1 MLKNLN
7 FNTDVTR
14 MVEMYKVYGT
24 EMEDVTPTKEVTYT
38 LKENTNISQNIQ
50 YPVTLLDDA
59 ARTGMTEN
67 NMISHFTDFDIVP
80 NIKKSNNL
88 KDVIRHDFNA
98 IHFENGD
105 QLLSNT
111 KHRINKT
118 NESTKKSVKVY
129 VNMANGY
136 SVVLIENRESREA
149 IETHL
154 MKFTNEDIE
163 IVLRNIL
170 RKMMYRSVPDNTIS
184 EKLRA
189 LWLHQIKDELNEVK
203 EERSEKSLKNK
214 HLREIVNSLANDI
227 VENKN
232 KNVMNVSY
240 NDLFKFFEEVKNQ
253 KLTQETKSVQEWI
266 SYDNLETAIDS
277 YMTHEYFEKL
287 EKTLKVDV
295 EESDKI
301 TKQLLK
307 SSHFK
312 NKWYVEK
319 VFKVNDKKHTKH
331 ETYTG
336 IHGTNNSSVLSIL
349 LNGFQNVKQL
359 RKNNINHNYTGSGLG
374 SGTYF
379 AHLHQASKS
388 SNYTGGSSDT
398 KYMVVADVEYRKDN
412 VLKVKGYD
420 SSINAQDYDL
430 VHGIKVGSYDIDEVV
445 APHSER
451 INVRYLV
458 KMTRKG

>member
-7 FNTDVTR
+7 FNTDVTT

-24 EMEDVTPTKEVTYT
+24 KMEDVTPTRELTFTAEEVG
-38 LKENTNISQNIQ
+38 NIYRNIQ
-50 YPVTLLDDA
+50 YPVTLLDES
-59 ARTGMTEN
+59 ARTLRTEN
-67 NMISHFTDFDIVP
+67 DMISYFTDFDIVP
-80 NIKKSNNL
+80 NIKKSNEL
-88 KDVIRHDFNA
+88 KDVIRHDFNT

-111 KHRINKT
+111 KHRIDKT
-118 NESTKKSVKVY
+118 KESTKKNVKVY
-129 VNMANGY
+129 VNTANNY
-136 SVVLIENRESREA
+136 SVVFIENRQGLSE
-149 IETHL
+149 IELHL
-154 MKFTNEDIE
+154 LEFTNENIE

-170 RKMMYRSVPDNTIS
+170 RKMMYKSVPDNTIS

-189 LWLHQIKDELNEVK
+189 LWLHQIKDELSEVK
-203 EERSEKSLKNK
+203 NERSEKSLKNK
-214 HLREIVNSLANDI
+214 HLREIVNSLADDI

-232 KNVMNVSY
+232 KRVINVSY
-240 NDLFKFFEEVKNQ
+240 EDLFKFFEEVRNQ

-266 SYDNLETAIDS
+266 SYDNLESAIDS
-277 YMTHEYFEKL
+277 YMTHECFEKL
-287 EKTLKVDV
+287 EKTLKIDN
-295 EESDKI
+295 EESNKI
-301 TKQLLK
+301 TKQLLR

-331 ETYTG
+331 EVYTG
-336 IHGTNNSSVLSIL
+336 VHGTNNSSVLSIL

-374 SGTYF
+374 DGTYF

-388 SNYTGGSSDT
+388 SNYTGGSSNT
-398 KYMVVADVEYRKDN
+398 KYMIVADVEYRKDN
-412 VLKVKGYD
+412 VLKVTGYD
-420 SSINAQDYDL
+420 SSINAQNYDL

>member
-7 FNTDVTR
+7 FNTDVTT

-24 EMEDVTPTKEVTYT
+24 KMEDVTPTREVVFTT
-38 LKENTNISQNIQ
+38 QDVNNVCHNIH
-50 YPVTLLDDA
+50 YPVTLLEDT
-59 ARTGMTEN
+59 ARTRMTEN
-67 NMISHFTDFDIVP
+67 DVIAYFTDFKIVP
-80 NIKKSNNL
+80 NVKKSNEL
-88 KDVIRHDFNA
+88 KDVIYHNFNTVR
-98 IHFENGD
+98 FENGE

-111 KHRINKT
+111 NHRIDKT
-118 NESTKKSVKVY
+118 KECTKKNVRVY
-129 VNMANGY
+129 VDMANGY
-136 SVVLIENRESREA
+136 SVVLIENREGMND
-149 IETHL
+149 IEKQL
-154 MKFTNEDIE
+154 LEFTNDDIE

-170 RKMMYRSVPDNTIS
+170 RKLMYRNVPDNTIS

-189 LWLHQIKDELNEVK
+189 LWLHQIKDELNEAK
-203 EERSEKSLKNK
+203 TERNEKSVKNK
-214 HLREIVNSLANDI
+214 HLKEIINSLANDI

-232 KNVMNVSY
+232 KNVMNISY
-240 NDLFKFFEEVKNQ
+240 SDLFKFFEEIKNQ

-266 SYDNLETAIDS
+266 SYENLESAIDS
-277 YMTHEYFEKL
+277 YMTHECFEKL

-307 SSHFK
+307 SRHFK
-312 NKWYVEK
+312 NKWHIEK

-331 ETYTG
+331 EVYTG
-336 IHGTNNSSVLSIL
+336 VHGTNNSSVLSIL

-374 SGTYF
+374 NGTYF

-412 VLKVKGYD
+412 VLKVTGYD
-420 SSINAQDYDL
+420 SSINAQNYDL

>member
-7 FNTDVTR
+7 FNTDVTT

-38 LKENTNISQNIQ
+38 MKETTSISQNVQ

-67 NMISHFTDFDIVP
+67 NMISHFTDFDIIP
-80 NIKKSNNL
+80 NIKKSNDL
-88 KDVIRHDFNA
+88 KDVIRHDFKA

-111 KHRINKT
+111 KHRIDKT
-118 NESTKKSVKVY
+118 KEHTKKNVKVY
-129 VNMANGY
+129 VDMANGY
-136 SVVLIENRESREA
+136 SVVLIENRQGTSE
-149 IETHL
+149 IELHL
-154 MKFTNEDIE
+154 LEFTNEAIE

-203 EERSEKSLKNK
+203 EKRSEKSLKNK

-240 NDLFKFFEEVKNQ
+240 NDLFKFFEEIKNQ

-301 TKQLLK
+301 AKQLLR

-331 ETYTG
+331 EVYTG

-420 SSINAQDYDL
+420 SSINAQNYDL

-445 APHSER
+445 APHSEK

>member
-7 FNTDVTR
+7 FNTDVTT

-38 LKENTNISQNIQ
+38 MEETNGISQNIQ

-67 NMISHFTDFDIVP
+67 NMISHFTDFDIIP
-80 NIKKSNNL
+80 NIKKSNDL
-88 KDVIRHDFNA
+88 KDIIRHNFNT

-111 KHRINKT
+111 KHRIDKT
-118 NESTKKSVKVY
+118 KEHTKKNVKVY
-129 VNMANGY
+129 VDMANGY
-136 SVVLIENRESREA
+136 SVVLIENRQGVSE
-149 IETHL
+149 IELHL
-154 MKFTNEDIE
+154 LEFTNEDIE

-189 LWLHQIKDELNEVK
+189 LWLHQIKDELNEAK

-266 SYDNLETAIDS
+266 SYDNLESAIDS
-277 YMTHEYFEKL
+277 YMTHECFEKL
-287 EKTLKVDV
+287 ENTLKVDV

-301 TKQLLK
+301 TKQLLR

-319 VFKVNDKKHTKH
+319 VFKVNDKKHSKH
-331 ETYTG
+331 EVYTG
-336 IHGTNNSSVLSIL
+336 VHGTNNSSVLSIL

-398 KYMVVADVEYRKDN
+398 KYMVIADVEYRKDN

-420 SSINAQDYDL
+420 SSINAQKYDL

>member
-24 EMEDVTPTKEVTYT
+24 ETEDVTPTREVTFT
-38 LKENTNISQNIQ
+38 TQDIGMLHRNLQF
-50 YPVTLLDDA
+50 PVTLLDDTR
-59 ARTGMTEN
+59 RTLSSEN
-67 NMISHFTDFDIVP
+67 GLISHFTDFDIVP
-80 NIKKSNNL
+80 NIKQSNAL
-88 KDVIRHDFNA
+88 KDVVRHDFGE
-98 IHFENGD
+98 IYFENGE

-111 KHRINKT
+111 THRIDKT
-118 NESTKKSVKVY
+118 KESTKKSVVVY
-129 VNMANGY
+129 VNMAKDY
-136 SVVLIENRESREA
+136 SVVLLDNTENLKE
-149 IETHL
+149 IETHML
-154 MKFTNEDIE
+154 EFTNDDIE

-170 RKMMYRSVPDNTIS
+170 RKMMNESVPDNPIS

-189 LWLHQIKDELNEVK
+189 LWLHQIKDELNEAKNERDDKSVK
-203 EERSEKSLKNK
+203 NRYLK
-214 HLREIVNSLANDI
+214 EIINSLANDI

-232 KNVMNVSY
+232 KKVMNVSY
-240 NDLFKFFEEVKNQ
+240 DDLFKFFEEVRKQ

-266 SYDNLETAIDS
+266 SYDNLESAIDS
-277 YMTHEYFEKL
+277 YMTHECFEKL
-287 EKTLKVDV
+287 EKTLKVDN

-319 VFKVNDKKHTKH
+319 VYKVNDKKHTNNKV
-331 ETYTG
+331 YTG
-336 IHGTNNSSVLSIL
+336 VHGTNNSSVLSIL

-374 SGTYF
+374 DGTYF

-398 KYMVVADVEYRKDN
+398 KYMVVADVEYNKDN
-412 VLKVKGYD
+412 VLKVTGYD
-420 SSINAQDYDL
+420 SRINAQKYDL

-445 APHSER
+445 APHSEN

>member
-7 FNTDVTR
+7 FDTDVTT

-24 EMEDVTPTKEVTYT
+24 EMEDVTPTREVTFT
-38 LKENTNISQNIQ
+38 LEETGDLCSHIQ
-50 YPVTLLDDA
+50 YPVTLLDGA
-59 ARTGMTEN
+59 ARTGKTEN
-67 NMISHFTDFDIVP
+67 DFISHFTDFDIVP
-80 NIKKSNNL
+80 NIKKSNAL
-88 KDVIRHDFNA
+88 KDVIRHNFNT
-98 IHFENGD
+98 IHFEND
-105 QLLSNT
+105 EQLLSNT
-111 KHRINKT
+111 KHRIDKT
-118 NESTKKSVKVY
+118 KESTEKNVKVY
-129 VNMANGY
+129 VNTANNY
-136 SVVLIENRESREA
+136 SVVLVENRGGMNE
-149 IETHL
+149 IELHL
-154 MKFTNEDIE
+154 LEFTNEDIE
-163 IVLRNIL
+163 KVLRNIL

-203 EERSEKSLKNK
+203 GERSEKSLKNK
-214 HLREIVNSLANDI
+214 HLREIINSLADDI

-253 KLTQETKSVQEWI
+253 KLTQETKIVQEWI
-266 SYDNLETAIDS
+266 SYDNLESAIDS
-277 YMTHEYFEKL
+277 YMTHECFEKL
-287 EKTLKVDV
+287 ENTLKIDV

-301 TKQLLK
+301 IKQLLRSK
-307 SSHFK
+307 HLK
-312 NKWYVEK
+312 NKWHIEK

-331 ETYTG
+331 EVYTG
-336 IHGTNNSSVLSIL
+336 VHGTNNSSVLSIL

-359 RKNNINHNYTGSGLG
+359 RKNNISHNYTGSGLG
-374 SGTYF
+374 NGTYF

-388 SNYTGGSSDT
+388 SNYTGGSSNT
-398 KYMVVADVEYRKDN
+398 KYMIVADVEYRKDN
-412 VLKVKGYD
+412 VLKVTGYD
-420 SSINAQDYDL
+420 SSINAQKYDL
-430 VHGIKVGSYDIDEVV
+430 VHGVKVGSYDIDEVV

>member
-7 FNTDVTR
+7 FNTDVTT

-24 EMEDVTPTKEVTYT
+24 EMEDVTPTKEVTFTAEEAGSVYRH
-38 LKENTNISQNIQ
+38 IQ

-59 ARTGMTEN
+59 ARTGTTEN
-67 NMISHFTDFDIVP
+67 DMISFFTDFDIVP

-88 KDVIRHDFNA
+88 KDVIRHDFKA

-111 KHRINKT
+111 KHRIDKT
-118 NESTKKSVKVY
+118 KEHTKKNVKVY
-129 VNMANGY
+129 VDMANGY
-136 SVVLIENRESREA
+136 SVVLIENRQGTSE
-149 IETHL
+149 IELHL
-154 MKFTNEDIE
+154 LEFTNEAIE

-203 EERSEKSLKNK
+203 ENRSEKSLKNK
-214 HLREIVNSLANDI
+214 HLREIVNSLTNDI

-287 EKTLKVDV
+287 ENTLKVDV

-301 TKQLLK
+301 TKQLLR

-331 ETYTG
+331 EVYTG

-420 SSINAQDYDL
+420 GSINAQNYDL

-445 APHSER
+445 APHSEK